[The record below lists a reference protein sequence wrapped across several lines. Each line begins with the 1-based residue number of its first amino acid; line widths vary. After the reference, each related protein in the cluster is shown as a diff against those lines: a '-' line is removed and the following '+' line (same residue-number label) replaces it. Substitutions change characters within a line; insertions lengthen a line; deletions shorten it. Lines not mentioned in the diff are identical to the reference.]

1 MLKENKIGQTVS
13 LKLTSGDEVVG
24 KIVGQNAEGITL
36 SQPVILAASHQG
48 LAMVPFMMTAD
59 PGGEFLFRT
68 ANIMCMVDTNQQV
81 ADAYLT
87 NTTGIQPVRNS
98 SLIVS

>member
-1 MLKENKIGQTVS
+1 MLKENKIGSTVS
-13 LKLTSGDEVVG
+13 LKLTNGDEVVG
-24 KIVGQNAEGITL
+24 KVVGQNADGVTL

-59 PGGEFLFRT
+59 PGGDFLFRT
-68 ANIMCMVDTNQQV
+68 ANVMCMVDTNQQV
-81 ADAYLT
+81 SDAYLT

-98 SLIVS
+98 ILTA